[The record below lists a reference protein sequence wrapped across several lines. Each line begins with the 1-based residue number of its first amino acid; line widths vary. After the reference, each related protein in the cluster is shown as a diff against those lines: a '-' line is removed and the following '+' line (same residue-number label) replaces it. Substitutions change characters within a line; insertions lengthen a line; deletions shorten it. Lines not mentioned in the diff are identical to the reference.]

1 MKSKKQYEKD
11 IATFFYKQNRF
22 KQIQEKFETTK
33 QQFYDDMEYYF
44 DKYHKDESKVNVVL
58 DDGLSEQ
65 MLAINKIVK
74 VKINFDVDKLEKR
87 LDTELRQEIINKKV
101 EIINLEGLIEYLKQ
115 CGVNPKEFKKYINVR
130 KEVNTKKLDRMEE
143 LGRISL
149 EDIEGCYSIDKNS
162 STVYFKVAL
171 RKGDND

>member
-22 KQIQEKFETTK
+22 KQIQEKFETAK
-33 QQFYDDMEYYF
+33 QQFYDDMEDYF
-44 DKYHKDESKVNVVL
+44 NKYHKDESKINVVL

-65 MLAINKIVK
+65 MLTVNKITK
-74 VKINFDVDKLEKR
+74 VKINFDANKLEKR
-87 LDTELRQEIINKKV
+87 LDNELKQEIINKKV
-101 EIINLEGLIEYLKQ
+101 EIINLEGLIEYLKE

-130 KEVNTKKLDRMEE
+130 KEVNTKKLDKMEE

-162 STVYFKVAL
+162 NTVYFKVAL
-171 RKGDND
+171 RKGDNN

>member
-22 KQIQEKFETTK
+22 KQIQEKFETVK
-33 QQFYDDMEYYF
+33 QQFYDDMENYF
-44 DKYHKDESKVNVVL
+44 NKYHKDESKINVVL

-65 MLAINKIVK
+65 MLTVNKIIK
-74 VKINFDVDKLEKR
+74 VKINFDVNKLEKR
-87 LDTELRQEIINKKV
+87 LDNELKQEIINKKV
-101 EIINLEGLIEYLKQ
+101 EIINLEGLIEYLKE

-130 KEVNTKKLDRMEE
+130 KEVNTKKLDKMEE

-162 STVYFKVAL
+162 NTVYFKVAL
-171 RKGDND
+171 RKGDNN